1 MQIVLQ
7 RVIFVLKER
16 TILLPSIMV
25 ITVFMVEMLD
35 GPVYS
40 CCIEVIVRN
49 CGNMRNVR
57 QTLRSVLS
65 FLLYHLMVMKVIQEK
80 WKWFYEDMMT
90 CRWKPRIS
98 LLILM
103 SSKSTSLVI
112 QHRPQ
117 WSIWPIIPT
126 GIFQATARRRF
137 MISYWRLMQKHI
149 FLLMIWLV
157 CHWKLITRF
166 PQVRNEMLRTLLLI
180 SVLLLHVVRH

>member
-40 CCIEVIVRN
+40 CCIEVSVRN

-80 WKWFYEDMMT
+80 
-90 CRWKPRIS
+90 
-98 LLILM
+98 
-103 SSKSTSLVI
+103 
-112 QHRPQ
+112 
-117 WSIWPIIPT
+117 
-126 GIFQATARRRF
+126 
-137 MISYWRLMQKHI
+137 
-149 FLLMIWLV
+149 
-157 CHWKLITRF
+157 
-166 PQVRNEMLRTLLLI
+166 
-180 SVLLLHVVRH
+180 